1 MAGAVYTRGSCGN
14 DGGEQTGEGRR
25 RRLVERGKGGGGC
38 CYLEMEAEVREREG
52 GRDKERGE
60 SNEVFTRGFFEIKRN
75 SEM

>member
-1 MAGAVYTRGSCGN
+1 
-14 DGGEQTGEGRR
+14 
-25 RRLVERGKGGGGC
+25 
-38 CYLEMEAEVREREG
+38 MEAEVREREG